1 MSAGYERMLAG
12 LIESSHL
19 RSVDDLPSLLAA
31 HTPQAGFAHVL
42 IYLVDLQQ
50 QVLRLLHGRH
60 GETEGAPEEF
70 SVERGLPGLAFQ
82 QVRTLSQHDENGETE
97 YWWIPILNGTSRLG
111 VLRVSTGGAP
121 LDHTSARHLSSVVAL
136 LLTSMRGYSDTW
148 ARTVRTKEMNV
159 AAEMQWRLIP
169 PLTFASDRM
178 TVSGVL
184 EPAYEVGGDTF
195 DYAIAGDVLHVAV
208 FDAMGH
214 DVSAGLTASL
224 AMAAC
229 RNNRRQGAS
238 LAENSEDIEA
248 VLIEEFGRAQRFVTA
263 VMGDLDLRTGMFSWV
278 NRGHPPPVL
287 LRGGRWVTMLECLPA
302 HPMGL
307 DLGLSVTT
315 CHEQLEPGDRLI
327 FYTDGITEIRDASGR
342 EFGMHRFIDFVV
354 RNNQSGLPVPET
366 LRRLVQAVLVYHK
379 GVLRDDATVV
389 IVEWRGPDADRELE
403 NADWPIPR
411 T

>member
-19 RSVDDLPSLLAA
+19 RSIDDLPSLLAT

-50 QVLRLLHGRH
+50 QVLRLLPDRG
-60 GETEGAPEEF
+60 GETGGVPEEF
-70 SVERGLPGLAFQ
+70 PVEGSLPGLAFQ
-82 QVRTLSQHDENGETE
+82 EVRTLAQRDANGDPEH
-97 YWWIPILNGTSRLG
+97 WWIPILNGTSRLG
-111 VLRVSTGGAP
+111 VLRIDMGGVP
-121 LDHTSARHLSSVVAL
+121 FDHMSARHLSSVVAL
-136 LLTSMRGYSDTW
+136 LLTSMHGYSDTW
-148 ARTVRTKEMNV
+148 ARMVRIKEMNV

-169 PLTFASDRM
+169 PLTFASDRV

-184 EPAYEVGGDTF
+184 EPAYEVGGDAF
-195 DYAIAGDVLHVAV
+195 DYAIAGDVLHVSV

-214 DVSAGLTASL
+214 DVSAGLTANL

-229 RNNRRQGAS
+229 RNNRRQGDS
-238 LAENSEDIEA
+238 LARNSEDVEA

-263 VMGDLDLRTGMFSWV
+263 VMGDLDLRTGVFSWV
-278 NRGHPPPVL
+278 NRGHPLPIL
-287 LRGGRWVTMLECLPA
+287 LRGGRWTTMLDCQPA

-307 DLGLSVTT
+307 DLGLPVTT
-315 CHEQLEPGDRLI
+315 CREQLEPGDRLI
-327 FYTDGITEIRDASGR
+327 LYTDGITEIRDASGR
-342 EFGMHRFIDFVV
+342 EFGVHRFVDFVI

-366 LRRLVQAVLVYHK
+366 LRRLVQAVLAYHK

-403 NADWPIPR
+403 NAEWPVPR

>member
-19 RSVDDLPSLLAA
+19 RTVDDLPSLLAT
-31 HTPQAGFAHVL
+31 HTPQAGFTHVL

-50 QVLRLLHGRH
+50 QVMRLLKGPQIDLS
-60 GETEGAPEEF
+60 GIPEELA
-70 SVERGLPGLAFQ
+70 VEGTLPGLAFQ
-82 QVRTLSQHDENGETE
+82 EVRTLVQRDEAGEPL

-111 VLRVSTGGAP
+111 VLRVSTGRP
-121 LDHTSARHLSSVVAL
+121 TLDHMSARHLSSVVAL
-136 LLTSMRGYSDTW
+136 LLTSMHSCSDTW
-148 ARTVRTKEMNV
+148 ARIVRTREMNV
-159 AAEMQWRLIP
+159 AAEMQWRLVP
-169 PLTFASDRM
+169 PLTFASHRV
-178 TVSGVL
+178 TVSGML
-184 EPAYEVGGDTF
+184 EPAYEVGGDAF
-195 DYAIAGDVLHVAV
+195 DYAVTGDMLNIAV

-214 DVSAGLTASL
+214 DVSAGLTANL
-224 AMAAC
+224 AIAAC

-238 LAENSEDIEA
+238 LARNSEDIEA

-263 VMGDLDLRTGMFSWV
+263 VIGDLDLRTGLFTWV

-287 LRGGRWVTMLECLPA
+287 LRGGRWTTMLECMPA

-315 CHEQLEPGDRLI
+315 CREQLEPGDRLI

-342 EFGMHRFIDFVV
+342 EFGVHRFVDFVI
-354 RNNQSGLPVPET
+354 RNHQSGLPVPET
-366 LRRLVQAVLVYHK
+366 LRRLIQAVLVYHK

-389 IVEWRGPDADRELE
+389 IVEWRGPEPDLELE
-403 NADWPIPR
+403 RADWPIPR